1 VIAGGIHGGSAFNG
15 TGGDTLIETTP
26 LVSVLSEVPFA
37 SRFRQPFGRQ
47 MRETAFFDVMGLLN
61 LAESV
66 YKAMLKNRVLPSGAG
81 PDHFKFPL
89 VFPHSYAKAFAVVS
103 NGSIKEIE
111 IQHET
116 GETERI
122 PSPKF

>member
-1 VIAGGIHGGSAFNG
+1 MYRRALPFVS
-15 TGGDTLIETTP
+15 P
-26 LVSVLSEVPFA
+26 LQRPV
-37 SRFRQPFGRQ
+37 RQQ

-122 PSPKF
+122 PSPKY

>member
-1 VIAGGIHGGSAFNG
+1 
-15 TGGDTLIETTP
+15 
-26 LVSVLSEVPFA
+26 LSFA
-37 SRFRQPFGRQ
+37 SRFQKPFGRQ

-66 YKAMLKNRVLPSGAG
+66 YTAIQKYHMPSLASE

-89 VFPHSYAKAFAVVS
+89 VLPHSSAKAFAVVS
-103 NGSIKEIE
+103 NGRVKEIE

-116 GETERI
+116 GETVTI
-122 PSPKF
+122 PSPKY